1 MVSVEIDKMGIL
13 FLEFIGLGLSIFVL
27 IVVIT
32 QILIP
37 FVLGTPFFP
46 QIRKKTPLKE
56 QVEAAERELEEKTE
70 YVYLK
75 EELNEINRRK
85 AQLDKE

>member
-1 MVSVEIDKMGIL
+1 MGIALELLLLALGVFLLL
-13 FLEFIGLGLSIFVL
+13 F
-27 IVVIT
+27 VIT

-37 FVLGTPFFP
+37 FVSGTPFFP

-56 QVEAAERELEEKTE
+56 QVIAAERELEETTE
-70 YVYLK
+70 YVHLK

-85 AQLDKE
+85 AQLEKE